1 MAEADHAMG
10 RIADTAGVVQCLYE
24 MMQKTYRKSVE
35 PATREL
41 GRLEKRWRRREM
53 GVTTKAIFN
62 ARTALDMLCEV
73 QGVARQ
79 AEDKLAT
86 ASAAATAAT
95 AVTVATLEQ
104 RDHCLASAELQMQRL
119 SLRPGQQHQMQ
130 QQLPPTLSRDNFEAS
145 AATAAVSV
153 AAAAEASVRAALAF
167 ARKCL
172 ELAHAHEEEALA
184 VVKRTAYLAHVDSV
198 ERSLLADEINNA
210 EQMLEEARR
219 SFEALAV
226 RTVAARAEEVSA
238 RVEGRAAKSRCIVPY
253 QDYMGAVNR
262 TLRARETYDM
272 SVGKGGDESAKTRCI
287 VDRGVR
293 LAADYGNGGT
303 GGFCSKCGGV
313 YSNGDS
319 WCSNRGGGGGGFAKG
334 GGSSNGKKRGRDVT
348 DEGCAECKY
357 GKSAGGARGAG
368 DTAGVGE
375 GETRDRPDAK
385 EKGNWKV
392 KEKERGGWGADE
404 EPEDLFNE
412 LEQVSFGD
420 RVRDGSPCGRRWG
433 RKRKFYAHIGVS
445 SLLWLFILS
454 ALLRRAHVARIK
466 LKFYRL
472 SACFVVMPFSVP
484 LAILRRYGMSLGYQT
499 RI

>member
-35 PATREL
+35 PATRKL

-62 ARTALDMLCEV
+62 ARTALDMLC
-73 QGVARQ
+73 
-79 AEDKLAT
+79 
-86 ASAAATAAT
+86 
-95 AVTVATLEQ
+95 
-104 RDHCLASAELQMQRL
+104 
-119 SLRPGQQHQMQ
+119 
-130 QQLPPTLSRDNFEAS
+130 EAS

-172 ELAHAHEEEALA
+172 ELAYAHEEEALA

-293 LAADYGNGGT
+293 LAADYGNGGA

-375 GETRDRPDAK
+375 GETRDSPDAK

-412 LEQVSFGD
+412 LEQEA
-420 RVRDGSPCGRRWG
+420 RRKTCEAG
-433 RKRKFYAHIGVS
+433 TATPSRMMRAQLDSGIHIPTAHRQ
-445 SLLWLFILS
+445 
-454 ALLRRAHVARIK
+454 AATPE
-466 LKFYRL
+466 Y
-472 SACFVVMPFSVP
+472 
-484 LAILRRYGMSLGYQT
+484 
-499 RI
+499 